1 MTLPPSNTTE
11 PASGGHYFAAD
22 PQVPSAPQ
30 RIQVHLGDVQFDVD
44 TDRGVFSHGRVDT
57 GTELLL
63 RTGDTTRSG
72 PGDHMLDLGC
82 GTGVIALTLALRAP
96 QATVWAVDINE
107 RARTMC
113 RKNAQ
118 RLGLANVVVAD
129 PAAVPTEVR
138 FTEIWSNPPIR
149 IGKTALHALLD
160 DWFGRLLPDGR
171 AMLVVHKH
179 LGADSLATWLR
190 GRGATVTRLTSS
202 KGYRV
207 LELQP
212 GRIDNNPTP

>member
-1 MTLPPSNTTE
+1 MTFPPSNTAE

-30 RIQVHLGDVQFDVD
+30 RIRVHLDDVQFDVD
-44 TDRGVFSHGRVDT
+44 TDRGVFSHGRLDA

-63 RTGDTTRSG
+63 RTGGTTQCG
-72 PGDHMLDLGC
+72 TEDHVLDLGC
-82 GTGVIALTLALRAP
+82 GTGVIALTLAQRAP

-107 RARTMC
+107 RARTIC
-113 RKNAQ
+113 GGNAQ
-118 RLGLANVVVAD
+118 RLGLANVIVAD
-129 PAAVPTEVR
+129 PTAVPDEVR

-149 IGKTALHALLD
+149 IGKPALHALLD
-160 DWFGRLLPDGR
+160 HWLGRLLPHGR
-171 AMLVVHKH
+171 ALLVVHKH
-179 LGADSLATWLR
+179 LGADSLASWLR

-212 GRIDNNPTP
+212 GRIDDNPTA